1 MLLSKATEIDGMD
14 AQCNYLFFL
23 IVDHVMEIFAVF
35 IKWIK
40 KFLLSPLFNDNRG
53 NNLQSITI

>member
-1 MLLSKATEIDGMD
+1 MFLSKATEIDGMD
-14 AQCNYLFFL
+14 AQSNYLFFL

-53 NNLQSITI
+53 NNL

>member
-1 MLLSKATEIDGMD
+1 MFLSKATEIDGMD
-14 AQCNYLFFL
+14 AQRNYLFA
-23 IVDHVMEIFAVF
+23 MF

-53 NNLQSITI
+53 NNLQSIII

>member
-1 MLLSKATEIDGMD
+1 MEWMPKEII
-14 AQCNYLFFL
+14 CFFL
-23 IVDHVMEIFAVF
+23 IVDHVMEIFAMF

-53 NNLQSITI
+53 NNLQSIII